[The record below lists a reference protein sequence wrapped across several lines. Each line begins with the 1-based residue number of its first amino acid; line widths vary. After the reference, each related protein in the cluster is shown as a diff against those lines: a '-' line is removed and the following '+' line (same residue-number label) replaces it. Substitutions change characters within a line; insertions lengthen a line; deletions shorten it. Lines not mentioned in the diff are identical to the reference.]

1 MLTYPVKLKKD
12 TSGMILVSFP
22 DVPEAITYGENKV
35 DALRHAVDA
44 LESALSM
51 YVDDHDPIP
60 APSPIKRGQTCVVVP
75 ALSEAKLN
83 LYQSMQRSGIRKTD
97 LARSLGCHLPQVDR
111 LLDLNHASRL
121 EQLEAAFRALG
132 KRLSIVIEDAA

>member
-12 TSGMILVSFP
+12 ANGMVLVRFP

-35 DALRHAVDA
+35 EALRHAVDA

-60 APSPIKRGQTCVVVP
+60 APSPIKRGQTRVVVT
-75 ALSEAKLN
+75 ALAEAKLN
-83 LYQSMQRSGIRKTD
+83 LYQSMRRSGIRKTD

-132 KRLSIVIEDAA
+132 KRLGIVIEDAA

>member
-1 MLTYPVKLKKD
+1 MLTYPVRLKKD
-12 TSGMILVSFP
+12 ANGMVLVSFP

-60 APSPIKRGQTCVVVP
+60 APSPIKRGQTYVVVT
-75 ALSEAKLN
+75 ALAEAKLN
-83 LYQSMQRSGIRKTD
+83 LYQSMRRSGIRKTD

-111 LLDLNHASRL
+111 LLDLCHASRL
-121 EQLEAAFRALG
+121 ERLEAAFRALG